1 MDLSDAPTDRTVPRR
16 LRELSFPPG
25 YDSGDDILNSFYV
38 PVLRRSVQY
47 DRSVGYFRSSSLS
60 TAARGL
66 SRFISGGG
74 TVRLLVGAELTEQDA
89 HALQGHGT
97 IPPDL
102 AARLASALVTDDD
115 VDRRRLAVLA
125 WLVRQERLEI
135 KVAVAVDEQGGYLV
149 GDQDPYFHEKIGV
162 LRDESGDGVAFQGSV
177 NESATAWTRNF
188 ESFSVF
194 PSWQTPG
201 HFDHWAHRFDE
212 RWAGNVTGYD
222 VLDLPAVVRDELLT
236 YASPAAPPDRDP
248 EEPLAPVEPGLLARY
263 LEVAPRL
270 ATAQRLPVETVPI
283 ELFPHQQQVYERL
296 AGTYPRSWLL
306 ADEVG
311 LGKTVSAGLSLR
323 RLLLTGQVERT
334 LILAPANVARQWQD
348 ELFEKFG
355 LWVPRL
361 EGGRVHG
368 AHPDDVRPLDPGEN
382 PYATEPLLI
391 ASSHLARLPK
401 QRPLILAAAPF
412 DLLIVDEAHHARRR
426 GFADPTQYRP
436 SLLLTLLDQLRE
448 SGKLGATWLLTATPM
463 QVDPIELLDL
473 LRQVGLTGPLASW
486 ASFKRLY
493 AELAKDD
500 STQTDWRTVVR
511 LLADTPLPAAG
522 PVEVELLSR
531 IRNKLGVVAAD
542 RIEKFVSSPDDP
554 REVAES
560 LGPAGRSELREWLR
574 LRSPVGQY
582 VTRHSR
588 VTLKRYRDQ
597 GLLTEPVADR
607 DVDDIDIKFKPA
619 EQELY
624 ERLDSLIDRLL
635 ATHGSK
641 QNAGFV
647 LTVYRRRLTSSWAAI
662 RRTLHKRLA
671 RESDLATQIELDAS
685 ILEEVDAE
693 AALGDGVDEEKAV
706 PLGPDDLREIRGY
719 LQDLDAVPDTKF
731 DELQTLI
738 REARA
743 EGRALIVFTQFTD
756 TLESIR
762 DRLVGAYGPELAT
775 YTGQGGRRWDPMH
788 QGGWKAVSKQELV
801 ADVQEGRVTVVLAN
815 DAASEG
821 LNLQAASF
829 LVNYDLP
836 WNPMRIEQRIGRI
849 DRIGQQWGM
858 VKVRNFTIPGT
869 VEVDVHRALRG
880 RIDAFHD
887 LVGKLQPILGATE
900 KAVRDAYASDRKQ
913 RGAAVDEQIRE
924 LLAQVDHLESTGI
937 DLADEDPLPIPDHP
951 ESPVSWPQL
960 QDGLT
965 DLGIDLGEPGRP
977 AVFDGRASRDPTDW
991 RALATYGH
999 PALAQALADVATL
1012 YDPDRSAVLVLSK
1025 GSTAVAVRAD
1035 RSPPEPVQNVGQL
1048 QDLGAPVA
1056 RDDAERLADEHL
1068 RSWAREQR
1076 ADYESALSGRVID
1089 RQAALR
1095 DDFIRFV
1102 IDLVATRT
1110 AIASLLEGED
1120 VDPAGSWFDLR
1131 EEQSQLRYVETLA
1144 RQLGVPT
1151 TELFPSSAEISERKK
1166 VAIAKLLAQRA
1177 EHLVSFQD
1185 LVTRSQD
1192 MRSGAAE
1199 NS

>member
-1 MDLSDAPTDRTVPRR
+1 MDPSDTPTDHMVPRR

-38 PVLRRSVQY
+38 PVLRRSVHY

-66 SRFISGGG
+66 SRFIASGG

-89 HALQGHGT
+89 DALQGHGT

-135 KVAVAVDEQGGYLV
+135 KVAVAVDEHGHYLV

-162 LRDESGDGVAFQGSV
+162 LRDEAGDGVAFQGSV

-194 PSWQTPG
+194 PSWETPA

-212 RWAGNVTGYD
+212 RWAGNVAGYD
-222 VLDLPAVVRDELLT
+222 VLDLPDVVRDELLT
-236 YASPAAPPDRDP
+236 YAPAVIPAGRDP
-248 EEPLAPVEPGLLARY
+248 EERLEPVDPGLLARY

-270 ATAQRLPVETVPI
+270 PTAQRLPTETIPL
-283 ELFPHQQQVYERL
+283 EPFPHQQQVYERL

-323 RLLLTGQVERT
+323 RLLLTGQIERA
-334 LILAPANVARQWQD
+334 LILAPANVAKQWQD

-361 EGGRVHG
+361 EGRRLHG
-368 AHPDDVRPLDPGEN
+368 AHPDDVRPLNPGEN
-382 PYATEPLLI
+382 PYLTERLLI
-391 ASSHLARLPK
+391 ASSHLARRRD
-401 QRPLILAAAPF
+401 QRPLVLAAAPF

-426 GFADPTQYRP
+426 GFSDPTQYRP
-436 SLLLTLLDQLRE
+436 SLLLSLLDELRE

-486 ASFKRLY
+486 SSFKRLY

-500 STQTDWRTVVR
+500 ADRTDWRAIVR
-511 LLADTPLPAAG
+511 LLAETPLPAPG

-531 IRNKLGVVAAD
+531 IRNKIGLVAAD

-554 REVAES
+554 REVADD
-560 LGPAGRSELREWLR
+560 LGPAGRAELREWLR

-607 DVDDIDIKFKPA
+607 DVDDIDIRFEPA
-619 EQELY
+619 EKELY

-635 ATHGSK
+635 VAHGSK
-641 QNAGFV
+641 QQAGFI

-671 RESDLATQIELDAS
+671 RESDLATQLELDVA
-685 ILEEVDAE
+685 ILDELGADEMLGE
-693 AALGDGVDEEKAV
+693 AVDEESAV
-706 PLGPDDLREIRGY
+706 PLTPNDLTEIRGY
-719 LQDLDAVPDTKF
+719 LAALDAVPDTKF

-738 REARA
+738 GQARA

-756 TLESIR
+756 TLDAIR

-775 YTGQGGRRWDPMH
+775 YTGQGGRRWDPEQHTWM
-788 QGGWKAVSKQELV
+788 AVSKQELV
-801 ADVQEGRVTVVLAN
+801 ADVREARVTVVLAN

-849 DRIGQQWGM
+849 DRIGQQWST

-869 VEVDVHRALRG
+869 VEVDVYRALRG

-887 LVGKLQPILGATE
+887 LIGKLQPILGATE
-900 KAVRDAYASDRKQ
+900 KAVRDAYASDREH
-913 RGAAVDEQIRE
+913 RGAAVDEQIKE

-937 DLADEDPLPIPDHP
+937 DLTDEDPLPIPNHP
-951 ESPVSWPQL
+951 ASPVSWTQL
-960 QDGLT
+960 YDSLT
-965 DLGIDLGEPGRP
+965 DLGIALGQAGRP
-977 AVFDGRASRDPTDW
+977 AIFDGGASRDSTDW

-999 PALAQALADVATL
+999 PALADALTAAAVA
-1012 YDPDRSAVLVLSK
+1012 YDADRSPVLIRSE
-1025 GSTAVAVRAD
+1025 GTVAAAIRAD
-1035 RSPPEPVQNVGQL
+1035 RSPPEPVLNVGQL
-1048 QDLGAPVA
+1048 RDLGSPVA
-1056 RDDAERLADEHL
+1056 RDDAELLVDEQL
-1068 RSWAREQR
+1068 RSYAREQR
-1076 ADYESALSGRVID
+1076 AAYEAVLSDRHIN

-1095 DDFIRFV
+1095 GDFVRFV
-1102 IDLVATRT
+1102 ADLLATRT
-1110 AIASLLEGED
+1110 AIASLHEGDD
-1120 VDPAGSWFDLR
+1120 VDPAVAWFDLR
-1131 EEQSQLRYVETLA
+1131 DEQSQLRYIETFA

-1151 TELFPSSAEISERKK
+1151 TEMFPSLADINERKK
-1166 VAIAKLLAQRA
+1166 VAIVKLQARRADHLAA
-1177 EHLVSFQD
+1177 FQD
-1185 LVTRSQD
+1185 LIAQMQA
-1192 MRSGAAE
+1192 MRSSTGE
-1199 NS
+1199 N

>member
-1 MDLSDAPTDRTVPRR
+1 MAPTDSQPAEVVPRR

-25 YDSGDDILNSFYV
+25 YDSGDDILNGFYV
-38 PVLRRSVQY
+38 PVLQRSVRY

-66 SRFISGGG
+66 SRFIAGGG
-74 TVRLLVGAELTEQDA
+74 TVRLLVGAELTEMDA
-89 HALQGHGT
+89 DALQGRGT

-135 KVAVAVDEQGGYLV
+135 KVAVAVDEDGRYLV

-162 LRDESGDGVAFQGSV
+162 LRDEAGDGVAFQGSV

-194 PSWQTPG
+194 PSWETPG

-212 RWAGNVTGYD
+212 RWAGNVAGYD
-222 VLDLPAVVRDELLT
+222 VLDLPDVVRDELLT
-236 YASPAAPPDRDP
+236 YAPPATPPDRDP
-248 EEPLAPVEPGLLARY
+248 EERPTPIEPSLLARY

-270 ATAQRLPVETVPI
+270 ATAHRLPTETIPI

-311 LGKTVSAGLSLR
+311 LGKTVSAGSSLR
-323 RLLLTGQVERT
+323 RLLLTGQVERA
-334 LILAPANVARQWQD
+334 LILAPANVAKQWQD

-368 AHPDDVRPLDPGEN
+368 AHPDDVRPLEPGEN

-391 ASSHLARLPK
+391 ASSHLARLPR
-401 QRPLILAAAPF
+401 QRPLVLAAAPF

-436 SLLLTLLDQLRE
+436 SLLLTLLDELRE

-473 LRQVGLTGPLASW
+473 LRQIGLSGPLASW
-486 ASFKRLY
+486 APFKRLY

-500 STQTDWRTVVR
+500 SAQTDWRSVVR
-511 LLADTPLPAAG
+511 LLADTPLPAPG
-522 PVEVELLSR
+522 PVEAELLTR

-554 REVAES
+554 REVADS
-560 LGPAGRSELREWLR
+560 LGPAGRAELREWLR

-607 DVDDIDIKFKPA
+607 DVDDIDIDFKPA
-619 EQELY
+619 EKDLY

-635 ATHGSK
+635 AAHGSK

-647 LTVYRRRLTSSWAAI
+647 LTIYRRRLTSSWAAI

-685 ILEEVDAE
+685 ILEEVETE
-693 AALGDGVDEEKAV
+693 AMLGDGVDEDKAV
-706 PLGPDDLREIRGY
+706 PLDADDLTEIRGY
-719 LQDLDAVPDTKF
+719 LEALEAVPDTKF
-731 DELQTLI
+731 DKLQTLI
-738 REARA
+738 GEARG

-756 TLESIR
+756 TLDAIR
-762 DRLVGAYGPELAT
+762 DRLVAAYGPELAT
-775 YTGQGGRRWDPMH
+775 YTGQGGRRWDAGH
-788 QGGWKAVSKQELV
+788 HHWTAVSKQELV

-821 LNLQAASF
+821 LNLHAASF

-836 WNPMRIEQRIGRI
+836 WNPMRIEQRIGRV
-849 DRIGQQWGM
+849 DRIGQQWPT

-900 KAVRDAYASDRKQ
+900 KAVRDAYASDRSDRKTAV
-913 RGAAVDEQIRE
+913 GAQIKD
-924 LLAQVDHLESTGI
+924 LLAQVDHLEATGI
-937 DLADEDPLPIPDHP
+937 DLTDEDPLPIPDHP
-951 ESPVSWPQL
+951 PGPVSWQQL
-960 QDGLT
+960 RDSLT
-965 DLGIDLGEPGRP
+965 DLGIDLGKPGRP
-977 AVFDGRASRDPTDW
+977 AVFDSRASRDVTDW

-999 PALAQALADVATL
+999 PVLAGALRKAAAA
-1012 YDPDRSAVLVLSK
+1012 YDADRSPVIIRCE
-1025 GSTAVAVRAD
+1025 GTAAAAIRAD
-1035 RSPPEPVQNVGQL
+1035 RSPPELLSDVEQL
-1048 QDLGAPVA
+1048 RDLGTPVA
-1056 RDDAERLADEHL
+1056 RDDAELLAGEQL
-1068 RSWAREQR
+1068 RTYAGEQR
-1076 ADYESALSGRVID
+1076 AAYDAALSSRMVD
-1089 RQAALR
+1089 RDAALR
-1095 DDFIRFV
+1095 VDFVRFV
-1102 IDLVATRT
+1102 VDLLATRT
-1110 AIASLLEGED
+1110 AIASLLEADD
-1120 VDPAGSWFDLR
+1120 VDPAVAWFDLR
-1131 EEQSQLRYVETLA
+1131 DEQSQLRYVETFA
-1144 RQLGVPT
+1144 RQLGIPT
-1151 TELFPSSAEISERKK
+1151 TELFPSPVEIDDRKK
-1166 VAIAKLLAQRA
+1166 SPVSKLQAKRA
-1177 EHLVSFQD
+1177 EHLSTFQH
-1185 LVTRSQD
+1185 LIAQMQA
-1192 MRSGAAE
+1192 MRSSTGE
-1199 NS
+1199 KR